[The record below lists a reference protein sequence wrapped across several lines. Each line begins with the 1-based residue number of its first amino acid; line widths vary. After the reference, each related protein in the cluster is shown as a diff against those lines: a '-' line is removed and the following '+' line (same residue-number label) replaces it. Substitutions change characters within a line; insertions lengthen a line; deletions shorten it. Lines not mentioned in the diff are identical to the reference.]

1 VIAGCWFLCNNRSMK
16 KVTQRYKYNIILRPE
31 KEGGF
36 TVLVPA
42 LPGCITYGETL
53 SAAKR
58 MAEDAI
64 FGYLASMR
72 KHGELIP
79 SDDNTFVSSVDFEYA

>member
-1 VIAGCWFLCNNRSMK
+1 MT
-16 KVTQRYKYNIILRPE
+16 KVTQHYKYNIILRPE

-42 LPGCITYGETL
+42 LPGCVTYGKTL
-53 SAAKR
+53 SGARR
-58 MAEDAI
+58 MAADAI
-64 FGYLASMR
+64 AGYITSMR
-72 KHGELIP
+72 KHGEHVP

>member
-1 VIAGCWFLCNNRSMK
+1 MSVK
-16 KVTQRYKYNIILRPE
+16 KTTQRYKYNIILRPE

-42 LPGCITYGETL
+42 LTGCVTYGKTL
-53 SAAKR
+53 SGARR
-58 MAEDAI
+58 MAENAI
-64 FGYLASMR
+64 AAYIESMR
-72 KHGELIP
+72 KHGERVP